1 MNSLSASGSCWKLFQ
16 TFLGQNGSEN
26 IVSVTSKAC
35 KPQKRQGSTIERN
48 CLENEQRARQ
58 LLKFNLLERERASH
72 PAPRTRV
79 SLRVLLS
86 RDFSRFPQNRNLVR
100 RLVEV

>member
-1 MNSLSASGSCWKLFQ
+1 MELFQ

-26 IVSVTSKAC
+26 IVSVTNKAC

-48 CLENEQRARQ
+48 CHENEQRARQ

-86 RDFSRFPQNRNLVR
+86 RDFSRLPQNRELPC